1 MAHEVTIARDS
12 LATVI
17 ARKLVEALDA
27 ELLGRYPDEG
37 DGFFNLVEDDVSEG
51 RGAFFVAWRSGVAVG
66 CGAIRTL
73 DIHSVEVKRMYVTP
87 EARGF
92 GVGRAMLQALE
103 RETVALGRS
112 RICLETGMRQ
122 PEAIALYRRHGY
134 VEVPRFGDYPDSPL
148 SLWLGKTLERESTL
162 DASRNRT

>member
-1 MAHEVTIARDS
+1 MVHEVTIARES
-12 LATVI
+12 LSTPV
-17 ARKLVEALDA
+17 ARELVEALDA

-37 DGFFNLVEDDVSEG
+37 DGFFNLVDDDVSEG
-51 RGAFFVAWRSGVAVG
+51 KGAFFVAWRSGLSVG

-73 DIHSVEVKRMYVTP
+73 DVHSVEVKRMYVIP

-92 GVGRAMLQALE
+92 GVGRAMLEALE
-103 RETVALGRS
+103 REALVLGRS

-134 VEVPRFGDYPDSPL
+134 VDVPRFGDYPDSPL
-148 SLWLGKTLERESTL
+148 SLWLGKTLGPRVGP
-162 DASRNRT
+162 

>member
-1 MAHEVTIARDS
+1 
-12 LATVI
+12 
-17 ARKLVEALDA
+17 VE
-27 ELLGRYPDEG
+27 E
-37 DGFFNLVEDDVSEG
+37 DVSEG
-51 RGAFFVAWRSGVAVG
+51 KGAFFVAWRSGLSVG

-92 GVGRAMLQALE
+92 GVGRAMLEALE
-103 RETVALGRS
+103 REAMALGRS

-122 PEAIALYRRHGY
+122 PEAIALYRRNGY
-134 VEVPRFGDYPDSPL
+134 VDVPRFGDYPDSPL
-148 SLWLGKTLERESTL
+148 SLWLGKTLAPASL